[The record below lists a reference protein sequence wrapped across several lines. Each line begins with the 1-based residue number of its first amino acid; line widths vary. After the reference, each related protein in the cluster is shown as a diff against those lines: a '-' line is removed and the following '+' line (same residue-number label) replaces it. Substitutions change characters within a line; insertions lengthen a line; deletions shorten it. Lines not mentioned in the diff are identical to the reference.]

1 MRFFNFGWTEIPM
14 VPAHS
19 IMMYTISVLYTLL
32 LLFSGKFLVVLT
44 CCNMENYFHAMV
56 ASKCTTKLS
65 HSKAMKHKCS
75 QNKFKWFNEII
86 KKYKLHTEHIYG
98 MVFLESKSGL
108 SVSI

>member
-14 VPAHS
+14 VPAHF

-32 LLFSGKFLVVLT
+32 LLFSDKFLVVLT

-75 QNKFKWFNEII
+75 QNKFKWFYYII
-86 KKYKLHTEHIYG
+86 
-98 MVFLESKSGL
+98 
-108 SVSI
+108 